1 MEFEQTSLF
10 REATNIVSGAAKPVH
25 FLWQADIHA
34 GGQTYRA
41 LKVLQIDFKRDFE
54 NSYADIVMV
63 RVAILGGKY
72 AYRIYPNQSNID
84 ITMYRQPVGE
94 TSSQPD
100 PDAQRQTERYTATL
114 VDRGNPLLEGN
125 SPAAMSEE
133 ALDASNIFEIEFQLT
148 NKALEQIR
156 LMAVGGIYR
165 ASTNEEVI
173 KYVLTQA
180 SSSVKVDGVRAP
192 KGVDMVKAS
201 NQAQRDHI
209 VIPQGTKVVQLPNYL
224 HNKCGGVYSTGMGY
238 YLQGDYWYVYPCYDT
253 KRFNEAPKT
262 LTVINVPKNKFP
274 NGPRTYRK
282 DGRNTVILATGEVS
296 FKDTSDA
303 RQLNEGNGVR
313 FADANQFMGLG
324 FATTKNNR
332 VTMSRGDNVSE
343 FIASPRPNGMNNVQ
357 VSDNPI
363 TSNPFNEYSKMAQR
377 QGSYISL
384 VWESSLPELVFPGM
398 PVRVLY
404 LEGDVIREIYGV
416 VLQAFDAVQMV
427 GSGLPSDRHSTT
439 TALAIFVQREPAPR

>member
-34 GGQTYRA
+34 GGQTYTA
-41 LKVLQIDFKRDFE
+41 LKVQQIDFKRDFE
-54 NSYADIVMV
+54 NNYAEIAVV
-63 RVAILGGKY
+63 RLVVLAGTY
-72 AYRIYPNQSNID
+72 AYRLYPNQSNID
-84 ITMYRQPVGE
+84 VTMYRTPIGE
-94 TSSQPD
+94 TSSSPNPD
-100 PDAQRQTERYTATL
+100 TQRQTERYTATL

-125 SPAAMSEE
+125 AAASRSEE
-133 ALDASNIFEIEFQLT
+133 AMNTADIVEVEFQLT

-156 LMAVGGIYR
+156 MMSVGGIYR

-201 NQAQRDHI
+201 NQTQRDHI
-209 VIPQGTKVVQLPNYL
+209 VIPQGTKVVSLPNYL

-274 NGPRTYRK
+274 NSPRTYRK
-282 DGRNTVILATGEVS
+282 DGRNTVIMATGEVS
-296 FKDTSDA
+296 FKDNSDA

-313 FADANQFMGLG
+313 FADANQFMGTG

-343 FIASPRPNGMNNVQ
+343 FVASPRPNGMNNVQ

-384 VWESSLPELVFPGM
+384 VWESSLPELIFPGM
-398 PVRVLY
+398 PVRMLY

-416 VLQAFDAVQMV
+416 VLQTHDVVQMV
-427 GSGLPSDRHSTT
+427 GAGLTVDRHSST